1 LNFIKRLQIENFQ
14 SHQKTVCVPAPC
26 GQLTVITGPS
36 DAGKTVIL
44 RALRWL
50 LFNEPQGSDFI
61 RVGAS
66 FARVTAEFASGHVVV
81 RRRTKATNRYKIIAP
96 GADGPQVFEGFGSS
110 VPLEVREITGV
121 RPVAIGDLNINLNL
135 AEQLDGP
142 FLGKSISA
150 GARAKVLGKLAGTE
164 EIDFAGKQLGTDL
177 YRRNQDEKR
186 LAGEAAALEKQIKG
200 FDWLPGM
207 EKKIEALETL
217 IVKIRSTRERLMQL
231 EHKRDKYNIAQE
243 NIYECNAKIE
253 RWRGIEQAEALA
265 SKTADNLQVKKNLV
279 SVASNFWVCQ
289 KIMQASEGTIKYYAD
304 IPNAESLLLIIQRAV
319 EKNGYLQALRT
330 KQIATRIMSEQ
341 AKSILTRLESL
352 TTAEPLLQGVI
363 AKKQRKELLEAL
375 SAKWTAANA
384 VVIGTQKQLDG
395 LAGVD
400 DAGISAT
407 RVTESQAQWVRL
419 CALRDHH
426 KNLLS
431 KIDDVRG
438 QAVLWE
444 NRVAELEGAYHD
456 LLEDV
461 GICPLCGQ
469 EIKSKVKEAV

>member
-110 VPLEVREITGV
+110 VPLEVQELTGV
-121 RPVAIGDLNINLNL
+121 RPVRIGDIDINLNL

-164 EIDFAGKQLGTDL
+164 EIDFASKQLGTDL

-186 LAGEAAALEKQIKG
+186 LTEELAALEKQIEE
-200 FDWLPGM
+200 FNWLPGA
-207 EKKIEALETL
+207 KAKIETLETL
-217 IVKIRSTRERLMQL
+217 TAKVKANQEKRDQL
-231 EHKRDKYNIAQE
+231 ERYWNRYEIIRAD
-243 NIYECNAKIE
+243 IYECQVQIV
-253 RWRGIEQAEALA
+253 RWR
-265 SKTADNLQVKKNLV
+265 NLQKAEEKLFAVKATQNHREKLAALEENFHRVEVFMIAERSIISKLRGLGIAEKALKKAQTATQTVQQLRNLKNSYL
-279 SVASNFWVCQ
+279 A
-289 KIMQASEGTIKYYAD
+289 G
-304 IPNAESLLLIIQRAV
+304 AEIIRRSQDV
-319 EKNGYLQALRT
+319 MN
-330 KQIATRIMSEQ
+330 S
-341 AKSILTRLESL
+341 
-352 TTAEPLLQGVI
+352 LQGLGI
-363 AKKQRKELLEAL
+363 AGTALQDVSEKERSRKMLEAL
-375 SAKWTAANA
+375 RAKWTAANA
-384 VVIGTQKQLDG
+384 VVIGTQKRLDG
-395 LAGVD
+395 LAGIE
-400 DAGISAT
+400 DAGIKAAHVAET
-407 RVTESQAQWVRL
+407 QAQWVKL
-419 CALRDHH
+419 CALRDRH